1 MALVIVLV
9 ISHILFIAGC
19 YLFPSG
25 ITVVVKGLAH
35 AKEIIHKSALLG
47 PIHDPGWT
55 MHDFLTVGVTGL
67 ETGIILTRDALRG

>member
-25 ITVVVKGLAH
+25 ITVVVKGSAH

-55 MHDFLTVGVTGL
+55 MHDTVGVTGL
-67 ETGIILTRDALRG
+67 ETGIILTRDALKG